1 MPIEV
6 RELQIRSRVDGS
18 ARPPA
23 ARGTAGEPDMA
34 GDGQLERLRETLLAE
49 CKALVEAAL
58 REREER

>member
-18 ARPPA
+18 VRPTST
-23 ARGTAGEPDMA
+23 RGAVEESGAA

-49 CKALVEAAL
+49 CKALVAAAL
-58 REREER
+58 RERQER